1 VKVYVAVVSC
11 VQMHVSD
18 VAIVHL
24 DVAIV
29 QSDVVYVAIKECCIC
44 CNGEPHQCLYV
55 GTHLDVRALA

>member
-29 QSDVVYVAIKECCIC
+29 QSDVVYVTI
-44 CNGEPHQCLYV
+44 
-55 GTHLDVRALA
+55 